1 MSDRD
6 DLKGAVCA
14 EVDRLAD
21 RLWATAEW
29 IGRHPELGYQEHQ
42 AADRLA
48 ALLAEAG
55 VPVQGGLAHLDTALR
70 AELGHG
76 GPKVAILAEYDALPG
91 VGHACGHNLI
101 GTSAVGATLALAAVR
116 DRLGG
121 SVVCLGT
128 PAGEAAGGNSRGK
141 AHLLAAGVLAVLHA
155 PIMLHPWTRHAVTY
169 EGARAARG
177 VDFAY
182 HGKAAHA
189 AVAPHE
195 GVNALDAVIQTF
207 NGVNALRQHV
217 RADVRIHGVITDGGR
232 APNVIPAYAS
242 CRLRV

>member
-1 MSDRD
+1 
-6 DLKGAVCA
+6 
-14 EVDRLAD
+14 
-21 RLWATAEW
+21 
-29 IGRHPELGYQEHQ
+29 
-42 AADRLA
+42 
-48 ALLAEAG
+48 
-55 VPVQGGLAHLDTALR
+55 
-70 AELGHG
+70 
-76 GPKVAILAEYDALPG
+76 
-91 VGHACGHNLI
+91 LI

-128 PAGEAAGGNSRGK
+128 PAEESAVENSRGK
-141 AHLLAAGVLAVLHA
+141 AHLLAAGVFDDLDA
-155 PIMLHPWTRHAVTY
+155 PIMMHPWTHPAVTS
-169 EGARAARG
+169 EGSLAARG

-242 CRLRV
+242 CRLRVRSRDAGYLDDVFQKVVRCAEAAALATGCRLEWRE